1 MSALDV
7 PPPDYTSVIEEPIH
21 EESVITPQPVVE
33 DQPSALS
40 PPVPS
45 STVHTTDTAPV
56 VLAWNPTLLYTEP
69 LAPIT
74 RTTSRTPTQSS
85 DGSTSQASLA
95 SFLARAPSP
104 VPSENPPGYVEA
116 RVPTGPVV
124 YTFSPFGHHCMIL
137 VPPPESQDTRPQ
149 YHISVGVDCFNPLV
163 HVTTVRR
170 GANEYGDHVAEF
182 EMGISK
188 SPATLSIRGKHY
200 KLSEAMQKRGTPMTR
215 SWAWQFVRHKLYWDG
230 SKPAECKC
238 YASPEKT
245 TLYATFTPA
254 RRPDVRTQPIIQ
266 AQLKITPAGYPLF
279 DDILVSAL
287 IIARCRATPQ
297 DNDMFNFQW

>member
-1 MSALDV
+1 MSIFNV
-7 PPPDYTSVIEEPIH
+7 PPPDYTSVAHEPITAP
-21 EESVITPQPVVE
+21 EDSVIIPQQPVVE
-33 DQPSALS
+33 DQQSLPL
-40 PPVPS
+40 PPPS
-45 STVHTTDTAPV
+45 STVHTTDTGSL
-56 VLAWNPTLLYTEP
+56 VLSWNPAQLYAEP
-69 LAPIT
+69 PAPIT

-85 DGSTSQASLA
+85 EGSASRVN
-95 SFLARAPSP
+95 LARPPSP
-104 VPSENPPGYVEA
+104 TPSENPPGYVEA
-116 RVPTGPVV
+116 RIPTGPVL
-124 YTFSPFGHHCMIL
+124 YTFSPFGHNCMIL

-149 YHISVGVDCFNPLV
+149 YHISVDVDCFNPLV
-163 HVTTVRR
+163 HITTVRR
-170 GANEYGDHVAEF
+170 GVNEYGDHVAEF

-200 KLSEAMQKRGTPMTR
+200 KLSEAMQKRGSPMSR

-230 SKPAECKC
+230 SKPVECKC

-254 RRPDVRTQPIIQ
+254 RRPEVRTQPIIQ

-287 IIARCRATPQ
+287 IVARCRATPQ
-297 DNDMFNFQW
+297 DNDLFNFQW